1 MITALVAVGGG
12 LGALCRYSLGGWVQR
27 RTGSLRPW
35 GTTAVNLSGTFLLG
49 LFVGYLG
56 THSHLTTDLSPLTT
70 GFLGGYTTFSTWM
83 VESLSLSAEGG
94 RAGIRSGM
102 LNLVL
107 PTVTGLALAAAG
119 IGLGTLV

>member
-56 THSHLTTDLSPLTT
+56 LTATSTTDLS
-70 GFLGGYTTFSTWM
+70 
-83 VESLSLSAEGG
+83 
-94 RAGIRSGM
+94 R
-102 LNLVL
+102 
-107 PTVTGLALAAAG
+107 
-119 IGLGTLV
+119 

>member
-1 MITALVAVGGG
+1 MITAFVAVGGG
-12 LGALCRYSLGGWVQR
+12 VGALCRYALGGWVQR

-56 THSHLTTDLSPLTT
+56 SHGHLATDLSPLTT

-83 VESLSLSAEGG
+83 VETLSLSSEGG
-94 RAGIRSGM
+94 SVGLRAG
-102 LNLVL
+102 LANLVV
-107 PTVTGLALAAAG
+107 PTIAGLILAATGYA
-119 IGLGTLV
+119 LGTLP